1 MTVVDIWLVV
11 GSRRWARLMAAEL
24 CAALPTDAV
33 VHMQGDT
40 ADAELKD
47 WLITSGLD
55 TKIQVGTGFPAC
67 PTGATGVAFVVN
79 SAYLH
84 KATVEGLLN
93 AGYNVVCEKPITF
106 SRRETLGLIDRAAE
120 LRRQLFCTNTYLFAS
135 YMDTFREKWL
145 TGHSFDSMHL
155 SWADPAREV
164 RYGETKGY
172 DSSLPLIYDVLP
184 HIANI
189 ALATRGEFRAIPHGI
204 QVTRGG
210 SAVSVH
216 YRCEDFDIYVALER
230 NATQRKRTITF
241 SSAARQVLFDFSREP
256 GVVSV
261 DQLPPVPVDPPWI
274 NKPKPIAAMIRSVRE
289 FFESGKPDPRLSISA
304 SLFGNDLIDAVS
316 DSYATEQASFLSGCT
331 DMSSAMS
338 SSADL
343 DYANKEAKSIATR
356 ALPYLA
362 EESPLRKLAS
372 LASPIS
378 RPT

>member
-1 MTVVDIWLVV
+1 MAVVDIWLVV

-24 CAALPTDAV
+24 CAALPADAV
-33 VHMQGDT
+33 VHMQGDP
-40 ADAELKD
+40 ADEELKD
-47 WLITSGLD
+47 WLTTSGLE
-55 TKIQVGTGFPAC
+55 TKIQVSTGFPPC
-67 PTGATGVAFVVN
+67 PIVATGVAFVVN

-84 KATVEGLLN
+84 KATAESLLN

-120 LRRQLFCTNTYLFAS
+120 LRLQLFCTNTYLFAS
-135 YMDTFREKWL
+135 YMDTFREKWI
-145 TGHSFDSMHL
+145 TGYRFDSMHL
-155 SWADPAREV
+155 SWADPEREV

-189 ALATRGEFRAIPHGI
+189 ALATRGEFRATSHSI
-204 QVTRGG
+204 QVRRGG
-210 SAVSVH
+210 SAVLVH
-216 YRCEDFDIYVALER
+216 YRCEDFDAHFALER
-230 NATQRKRTITF
+230 NAPQRKRAISF

-256 GVVSV
+256 GFVSV
-261 DQLPPVPVDPPWI
+261 DRLPPVPVDPPWI
-274 NKPKPIAAMIRSVRE
+274 NKPKPIAAMISSVRE
-289 FFESGKPDPRLSISA
+289 FFESGKTDPRLSISA

-316 DSYATEQASFLSGCT
+316 DSYATEQVSLVTGCA

-338 SSADL
+338 SPAEL

-356 ALPYLA
+356 ALPYLS

-378 RPT
+378 SPT